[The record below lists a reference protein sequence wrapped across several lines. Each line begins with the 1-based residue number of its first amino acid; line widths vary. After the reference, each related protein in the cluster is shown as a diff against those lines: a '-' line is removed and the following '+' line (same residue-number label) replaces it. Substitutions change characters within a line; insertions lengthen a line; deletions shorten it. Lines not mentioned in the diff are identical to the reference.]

1 MVKLV
6 GLLKKRP
13 DMTTEQFVEHWTNV
27 HTKLALQ
34 FPGLRKYVINVVD
47 REHTPESTIDGFS
60 ELWFDD
66 VEALKKAFDP
76 ETELMKEIA
85 ADCQLFQGSLERL
98 IIREIVVKD
107 QE

>member
-13 DMTTEQFVEHWTNV
+13 DMTTEQFIEHWTNV
-27 HTKLALQ
+27 HAKIALE
-34 FPGLRKYVINVVD
+34 FPGLRKYVINIVD
-47 REHTPESTIDGFS
+47 REQTPESSIDGFS

-76 ETELMKEIA
+76 ETDLMKRIE
-85 ADCQLFQGSLERL
+85 ADCRLFQGSLERL
-98 IIREIVVKD
+98 IIREVVVR
-107 QE
+107 E